1 MKFFRTLLV
10 AALGLCGS
18 AAIAA
23 DVTNVAPPPNS
34 VSILSYGASPSAS
47 SAANQTAIQNAI
59 NAAVAANKTLYV
71 PSASSCYN
79 YTAPLTIGGNLSIVG
94 DYVAGNWPGASQI
107 NAPSGTPA
115 LLGSVLCPTANG
127 SDAVDISGTA
137 FQVNVSNIGVLFQ
150 TTFGQSSTT
159 TGDGFN
165 YIPSSTNQGLSGG
178 VWNNVIVFGHDGNH
192 YAYNWQNPI
201 YGSFTAL
208 ASYGGGALK
217 LSASSASAFYGN
229 LVFTDFYGNVLVG
242 GSADGV
248 NLSASGTNR
257 LNLITFVRPQ
267 VNTNNTAGLT
277 PVANPPTSSQRIWF
291 EDANVSAIKKVS
303 PDLETNV
310 SGTVTFGAAAKG
322 NDFDANSLNTSAASI
337 SSPAWLTNGLIYGP
351 ASRTFNDSTSS
362 GTVANTAMFAIPSNT
377 LTASSA
383 TTYTIAASLFVGTPT
398 AGTNV
403 TIPTPISIYAL
414 GQIYTNQQIVANNG
428 AFLNGT
434 IQLNTNNGA
443 NTTAIGN
450 GSTTGAISIG
460 GGSNTTNLQSAT
472 LKMTALTTDAT
483 HTDRT
488 VCQDTTSSQIFFGSG
503 TAGVCLGT
511 SSARFKHNIADLS
524 AGLDQIMKL
533 RPVSYAYNADHG
545 DPNHILYGFTAEDMA
560 KALPKLVG
568 TDNEGMPNSADYLGV
583 VPVLVKGMQQLKAE
597 NDNLRTCND
606 NWKCRLFGIR

>member
-1 MKFFRTLLV
+1 MKKTL
-10 AALGLCGS
+10 
-18 AAIAA
+18 AAI
-23 DVTNVAPPPNS
+23 VTVSLGVSVAGAQSVAPPPFSLN
-34 VSILSYGASPSAS
+34 VVDITKNGVSAS
-47 SAANQTAIQNAI
+47 AADNATALQAAI
-59 NAAVAANKTLYV
+59 NLAVANKQALYI
-71 PSASSCYN
+71 PSASSCYK
-79 YTAPLTIGGNLSIVG
+79 YTAPLTISGNLTIVG

-127 SDAVDISGTA
+127 SDAIDISGTA
-137 FQVNVSNIGVLFQ
+137 FQVNISNIGILFQ

-165 YIPSSTNQGLSGG
+165 YIPSGTNQGLSGG
-178 VWNNVIVFGHDGNH
+178 VWNNVIVYGHDGNH
-192 YAYNWQNPI
+192 YAFNWQNPI

-217 LSASSASAFYGN
+217 LSASSTTAFYGN
-229 LVFTDFYGNVLVG
+229 LVFTDFYGNLLVG

-257 LNLITFVRPQ
+257 LNLIAFVRPQ
-267 VNTNNTAGLT
+267 INTNNTAGLT
-277 PVANPPTSSQRIWF
+277 PVANLPTSSQRIWF
-291 EDANVSAIKKVS
+291 EDQNVSAIGLKC

-310 SGTVTFGAAAKG
+310 GGTNVFGSAAKG
-322 NDFDANSLNTSAASI
+322 NDFDANCLSTSAAST
-337 SSPAWLTNGLIYGP
+337 SAPAWLTNGLLWGP
-351 ASRTFNDSTSS
+351 ASKTFNDSTSS

-377 LTASSA
+377 ISASSA
-383 TTYTIAASLFVGTPT
+383 TTYTIAETLFLGTPA

-403 TIPTPISIYAL
+403 TISTPMSLYAL

-428 AFLNGT
+428 GFISGT

-450 GSTTGAISIG
+450 GSTSGAISIG

-472 LKMTALTTDAT
+472 LKATALATDAT
-483 HTDRT
+483 HTTRT
-488 VCQDTTSSQIFFGSG
+488 ICQDTTSNQLFFGSG

-511 SSARFKHNIADLS
+511 SSARFKQNIANLDV
-524 AGLDQIMKL
+524 GLNQIMKL
-533 RPVSYAYNADHG
+533 RPVKYEYDAQHG
-545 DPNHILYGFTAEDMA
+545 DPNKTIYGFTAEDGA
-560 KALPKLVG
+560 KVLPKLVD
-568 TDNEGMPNSADYLGV
+568 TDADGMPNSFDYLGV

-597 NDNLRTCND
+597 NDNLRACND
-606 NWKCRLFGIR
+606 NWKCRLLGIR